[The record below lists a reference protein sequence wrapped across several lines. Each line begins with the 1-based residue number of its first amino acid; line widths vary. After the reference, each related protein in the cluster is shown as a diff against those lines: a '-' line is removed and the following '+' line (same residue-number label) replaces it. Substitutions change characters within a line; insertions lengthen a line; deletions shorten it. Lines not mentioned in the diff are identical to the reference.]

1 MVDSVEF
8 QYPSPLT
15 GYESAP
21 PLPDERA
28 EDGKSF
34 RNPQTGVLS
43 PAYNQFINPLDK
55 GRRGGL

>member
-1 MVDSVEF
+1 MSDPSAYT
-8 QYPSPLT
+8 YPSPLE
-15 GYESAP
+15 GSDNAP

-43 PAYNQFINPLDK
+43 GAYDKFTDPLDN
-55 GRRGGL
+55 GPRGGL